1 MSLSS
6 TPDASFT
13 KTGDEGRPSHDV
25 DTGSKM
31 KRLTRRSFVTGSAA
45 ALGVLPGTSMAQ
57 SPWPTRQIRILVPYP
72 AGGQTDGIA
81 RAFGDYLARQLGKP
95 VIVENKAGAGGVI
108 GVAEAKRA
116 EPDGTTI
123 LCTISS
129 SLIQNRLTV
138 KDLPYDP
145 EKDFIYLTLVS
156 GTGGPVVAANK
167 TGATSLP
174 EFIEYARKTGSVNW
188 GSYGVGSTPHVLIE
202 TMAKQYGIR
211 FQVIQY
217 RGEAPMW
224 NDVAAQTLD
233 GAAGSYA
240 AAAPVIQAGT
250 GKLIAVTGSR
260 LPPYPD
266 IPTITEQGAVGDF
279 YDTRAFT
286 AFAVPAGTPGEIV
299 TRLSS
304 LLVQAGSDPRVQQ
317 MLNNFLL
324 TSPVDL
330 ETTARMFRRDTDV
343 MLRILRDLGV
353 KPSE

>member
-1 MSLSS
+1 
-6 TPDASFT
+6 
-13 KTGDEGRPSHDV
+13 
-25 DTGSKM
+25 M
-31 KRLTRRSFVTGSAA
+31 KKLTRRTFVTGSAA
-45 ALGVLPGTSMAQ
+45 VLYTLPGKSRAQ
-57 SPWPTRQIRILVPYP
+57 SAWPARQIRIVVPYP

-81 RAFGDYLARQLGKP
+81 RAFGDYLARQLGKT

-108 GVAEAKRA
+108 GVTEAKRA

-129 SLIQNRLTV
+129 SLIQNRVTV

-145 EKDFIYLTLVS
+145 EKDFIYLTMVA
-156 GTGGPVVAANK
+156 GAGGPVVTAKK
-167 TGATSLP
+167 TGATNLR
-174 EFIEYARKTGSVNW
+174 EFVEYARKVGSVNW

-202 TMAKQYGIR
+202 TIAKQYGIK

-224 NDVAAQTLD
+224 NDLAGQTLD
-233 GAAGSYA
+233 GASGSYA

-250 GKLIAVTGSR
+250 GNLIGVVGSR
-260 LPPYPD
+260 LPAYPD
-266 IPTITEQGAVGDF
+266 TPTLPEQGAVGDF
-279 YDTRAFT
+279 YDLRAFSV
-286 AFAVPAGTPGEIV
+286 FAVPAGTPKEIV
-299 TRLSS
+299 ERLSPM
-304 LLVQAGSDPRVQQ
+304 LIQAGSDPRVQQ

-324 TSPVDL
+324 SSPADF
-330 ETTARMFRRDTDV
+330 ETTARIFKRDSDV

>member
-1 MSLSS
+1 
-6 TPDASFT
+6 
-13 KTGDEGRPSHDV
+13 
-25 DTGSKM
+25 M
-31 KRLTRRSFVTGSAA
+31 KKLTRRTFVTGSVV
-45 ALGVLPGTSMAQ
+45 VLCAPSVKTEAQ
-57 SPWPTRQIRILVPYP
+57 SSWPARQIRILVPYP

-81 RAFGDYLARQLGKP
+81 RAFGDYLARQVGKP
-95 VIVENKAGAGGVI
+95 VIIENKAGAGGVI
-108 GVAEAKRA
+108 GVSEAKRA

-145 EKDFIYLTLVS
+145 ERDFIYLTLVS
-156 GTGGPVVAANK
+156 GTGTPVVAAKK
-167 TGATSLP
+167 TGATNLR
-174 EFIEYARKTGSVNW
+174 EFIDYGKKVGSLNW

-202 TMAKQYGIR
+202 TIAKQYGIK

-224 NDVAAQTLD
+224 TDVAGQTLD

-250 GKLIAVTGSR
+250 GILIAVAGGR

-266 IPTITEQGAVGDF
+266 TPTMTEQGAVGDF

-286 AFAVPAGTPGEIV
+286 AFAVPSGTPKEIV
-299 TRLSS
+299 QRLSPI
-304 LLVQAGSDPRVQQ
+304 LIQAGSDPKVQQ

-324 TSPVDL
+324 TSPADL
-330 ETTARMFRRDTDV
+330 ETTAGIFKRDSDV

>member
-1 MSLSS
+1 
-6 TPDASFT
+6 
-13 KTGDEGRPSHDV
+13 
-25 DTGSKM
+25 M
-31 KRLTRRSFVTGSAA
+31 KKLTRRTFVTGSAA
-45 ALGVLPGTSMAQ
+45 VLCAPSVKTEAQ
-57 SPWPTRQIRILVPYP
+57 SSWPTRQIRILVPYP

-81 RAFGDYLARQLGKP
+81 RAFGDYLARQVGKP
-95 VIVENKAGAGGVI
+95 VIIENKAGAGGVI
-108 GVAEAKRA
+108 GVTEVKRA

-145 EKDFIYLTLVS
+145 EKDFIYLTLLS
-156 GTGGPVVAANK
+156 GAGTPVVAAKK
-167 TGATSLP
+167 TGATNLR
-174 EFIEYARKTGSVNW
+174 EFIEYAKKVGSLNW

-202 TMAKQYGIR
+202 TIAKQYGIQ

-224 NDVAAQTLD
+224 TDLAGQTLD

-250 GKLIAVTGSR
+250 GTLIAVAGGR

-266 IPTITEQGAVGDF
+266 TPTMNEQGAVGDF

-286 AFAVPAGTPGEIV
+286 AFAVPSGTPKEIV
-299 TRLSS
+299 ERLSTI
-304 LLVQAGSDPRVQQ
+304 LVQAGSDPKVQQ
-317 MLNNFLL
+317 MRNNFIL
-324 TSPVDL
+324 TAPADF
-330 ETTARMFRRDTDV
+330 ENTARIFKRDSDV
-343 MLRILRDLGV
+343 MLGILRGLGV
-353 KPSE
+353 KPPE

>member
-1 MSLSS
+1 
-6 TPDASFT
+6 
-13 KTGDEGRPSHDV
+13 
-25 DTGSKM
+25 M
-31 KRLTRRSFVTGSAA
+31 KKLTRRTFVTSSVA
-45 ALGVLPGTSMAQ
+45 VLCAPSVKTEAQ
-57 SPWPTRQIRILVPYP
+57 STWPARQIHILVPYP

-81 RAFGDYLARQLGKP
+81 RAFGDYLARQVGKP
-95 VIVENKAGAGGVI
+95 VIIENKAGAGGVI
-108 GVAEAKRA
+108 GVSEAKRA

-145 EKDFIYLTLVS
+145 ERDFIYLTLVS
-156 GTGGPVVAANK
+156 GTGTPVVAAKK
-167 TGATSLP
+167 TGATNLR
-174 EFIEYARKTGSVNW
+174 EFIDYGKKVGSLNW

-202 TMAKQYGIR
+202 TIAKQYGIK

-224 NDVAAQTLD
+224 TDIAGQTLD

-250 GKLIAVTGSR
+250 GILIAVAGGR

-266 IPTITEQGAVGDF
+266 TPTMTEQGAVGDF

-286 AFAVPAGTPGEIV
+286 AFAVPSGTPKEIV
-299 TRLSS
+299 QRLSPI
-304 LLVQAGSDPRVQQ
+304 LIQAGSDPKVQQ

-324 TSPVDL
+324 TSPADL
-330 ETTARMFRRDTDV
+330 ETTAGIFKRDSDV

>member
-1 MSLSS
+1 
-6 TPDASFT
+6 
-13 KTGDEGRPSHDV
+13 
-25 DTGSKM
+25 M
-31 KRLTRRSFVTGSAA
+31 KQLTRRTFVTGSAA
-45 ALGVLPGTSMAQ
+45 VLCAPSVKTEAQ
-57 SPWPTRQIRILVPYP
+57 SSWPARQLRILVPYP

-95 VIVENKAGAGGVI
+95 VIIENKAGAGGVI
-108 GVAEAKRA
+108 GVTEVKRA

-145 EKDFIYLTLVS
+145 ERDFIYLTLVS
-156 GTGGPVVAANK
+156 GVGTPVVAAKK
-167 TGATSLP
+167 TGARNLR
-174 EFIEYARKTGSVNW
+174 EFIEYAKSVRSLNW
-188 GSYGVGSTPHVLIE
+188 GSYGVGSTPHVLME
-202 TMAKQYGIR
+202 TIARQYGIQ
-211 FQVIQY
+211 FQAIQY

-224 NDVAAQTLD
+224 TDVAGQTLD

-250 GKLIAVTGSR
+250 GNLIAVAGGR

-266 IPTITEQGAVGDF
+266 TPTMAEQGAVGDF
-279 YDTRAFT
+279 YETRAFAT
-286 AFAVPAGTPGEIV
+286 FAVPSGTPKEIV
-299 TRLSS
+299 QRLAPIFM
-304 LLVQAGSDPRVQQ
+304 QAGSDSKVQQ

-324 TSPVDL
+324 TAPADL
-330 ETTARMFRRDTDV
+330 ETTARIFKRDSDV

>member
-1 MSLSS
+1 
-6 TPDASFT
+6 
-13 KTGDEGRPSHDV
+13 
-25 DTGSKM
+25 M
-31 KRLTRRSFVTGSAA
+31 KKLTRRTFVTGSAA
-45 ALGVLPGTSMAQ
+45 LLSIVSARTQAQ
-57 SPWPTRQIRILVPYP
+57 TAWPARQIRILVPYP

-81 RAFGDYLARQLGKP
+81 RAFGDYLARQVGKP

-108 GVAEAKRA
+108 GVTEAKRA

-129 SLIQNRLTV
+129 SLIQNRITV

-145 EKDFIYLTLVS
+145 EKDFTYLTMVS
-156 GTGGPVVAANK
+156 GAGGPVVASKK
-167 TGATSLP
+167 TGATNLR
-174 EFIEYARKTGSVNW
+174 EFIDYARKAGSINW

-202 TMAKQYGIR
+202 TIAKQYGIK

-224 NDVAAQTLD
+224 NDIAGQTLD

-250 GKLIAVTGSR
+250 GNLIGVVGSR

-266 IPTITEQGAVGDF
+266 APTMTEQGAVGDF
-279 YDTRAFT
+279 YDLRAFT
-286 AFAVPAGTPGEIV
+286 TFAVPSATPKEIV
-299 TRLSS
+299 DKLAPM
-304 LLVQAGSDPRVQQ
+304 LIAGGSDPRVQQ
-317 MLNNFLL
+317 MLANFILS
-324 TSPVDL
+324 SPADF
-330 ETTARMFRRDTDV
+330 ETTNRIFKRDSDV

>member
-1 MSLSS
+1 
-6 TPDASFT
+6 
-13 KTGDEGRPSHDV
+13 
-25 DTGSKM
+25 M
-31 KRLTRRSFVTGSAA
+31 KKLTRRVFVTGSAA
-45 ALGVLPGTSMAQ
+45 LLCAHAGQ
-57 SPWPTRQIRILVPYP
+57 SPAQPSRPARQIRIVVPYP

-81 RAFGDYLARQLGKP
+81 RVFGDYLARQLGKP
-95 VIVENKAGAGGVI
+95 VIIENKAGAGGVI
-108 GVAEAKRA
+108 GVTEAKRA

-156 GTGGPVVAANK
+156 GSGGPVVAAKK
-167 TGATSLP
+167 TGATNLR
-174 EFIEYARKTGSVNW
+174 EFIEYGKKVGSLNW

-211 FQVIQY
+211 FEVIQY

-224 NDVAAQTLD
+224 NDIAGQTLD

-240 AAAPVIQAGT
+240 AAAPVIQAGS
-250 GKLIAVTGSR
+250 GNLIAVVGNR

-266 IPTITEQGAVGDF
+266 TPSMTEQGAVGDF

-286 AFAVPAGTPGEIV
+286 AFAVPAGTPKEIV
-299 TRLSS
+299 EQLSS
-304 LLVQAGSDPRVQQ
+304 ILIQAGSDPKVQQ

-324 TSPVDL
+324 LLPADL
-330 ETTARMFRRDTDV
+330 ETTARVFKRDSDV
-343 MLRILRDLGV
+343 MLRILRELGV
-353 KPSE
+353 KPTE

>member
-1 MSLSS
+1 
-6 TPDASFT
+6 
-13 KTGDEGRPSHDV
+13 
-25 DTGSKM
+25 M
-31 KRLTRRSFVTGSAA
+31 KKLTRRTFVTGSAA
-45 ALGVLPGTSMAQ
+45 MLCAPSVKTEAQ
-57 SPWPTRQIRILVPYP
+57 SSWPTRQIRILVPYP

-81 RAFGDYLARQLGKP
+81 RAFGDYLARQLGKT
-95 VIVENKAGAGGVI
+95 VIIENKAGAGGVI

-145 EKDFIYLTLVS
+145 EKDFIYLTMVS
-156 GTGGPVVAANK
+156 GAGGPVVAAKK
-167 TGATSLP
+167 TGAKNLR
-174 EFIEYARKTGSVNW
+174 EFIEYGKKVGSLNW
-188 GSYGVGSTPHVLIE
+188 GSYGVGSTPHVLIA
-202 TMAKQYGIR
+202 TMAKQYGIQ

-224 NDVAAQTLD
+224 NDIAGQTLD

-250 GKLIAVTGSR
+250 GNLIGVVGSR

-266 IPTITEQGAVGDF
+266 TPTMTEQGAVGDF
-279 YDTRAFT
+279 YDLRAFT
-286 AFAVPAGTPGEIV
+286 TFAVPTGTPQDIV
-299 TRLSS
+299 QRISE
-304 LLVQAGSDPRVQQ
+304 LLIQAGSDSKVQQ
-317 MLNNFLL
+317 MLTNFILS
-324 TSPVDL
+324 SPANL
-330 ETTARMFRRDTDV
+330 ETTARVFKRDSDV
-343 MLRILRDLGV
+343 MLGILRDLGV

>member
-1 MSLSS
+1 MI
-6 TPDASFT
+6 
-13 KTGDEGRPSHDV
+13 K
-25 DTGSKM
+25 
-31 KRLTRRSFVTGSAA
+31 LTRRMFLAGSAA
-45 ALGVLPGTSMAQ
+45 MLCARSETAGAQ
-57 SPWPTRQIRILVPYP
+57 SSWPARPIRIVVPYP

-81 RAFGDYLARQLGKP
+81 RAFGDYLARQVGKP
-95 VIVENKAGAGGVI
+95 TIVENKAGAGGVI
-108 GVAEAKRA
+108 GVSEAKRA

-138 KDLPYDP
+138 RDLPYDP

-156 GTGGPVVAANK
+156 GTGGPVVAAKK
-167 TGATSLP
+167 TGATNLR
-174 EFIEYARKTGSVNW
+174 EFIEYGKKVGSLNW

-202 TMAKQYGIR
+202 TLAKQYGIK

-224 NDVAAQTLD
+224 NDVAGQTLD

-250 GKLIAVTGSR
+250 GTLIAVTGSR

-286 AFAVPAGTPGEIV
+286 AFAVPTGTPREIV
-299 TRLSS
+299 ERLSTI
-304 LLVQAGSDPRVQQ
+304 LIQAGSDSKVQQ

-324 TSPVDL
+324 TAPADL
-330 ETTARMFRRDTDV
+330 ETTARTFKRDSDV

-353 KPSE
+353 KPSD